1 MYCKSPIIFDLL
13 LSSSK
18 PIWSIWTCC
27 WFETLSRF
35 TSSLGAWSFDGFSPV
50 YSEKKGNETQIRVT
64 STILTNYVAQ
74 FPFFWLR
81 RLRSQTPK
89 SLESKGY
96 ADHLSP
102 TATFFGGQS
111 IHWFLFQPLYNGHFF
126 GGQSI
131 HWLLFQPLYKGHF
144 VLSPRWLLWRSWT
157 V

>member
-27 WFETLSRF
+27 WLETLSRF

-50 YSEKKGNETQIRVT
+50 YSEKKGKETQIRVT
-64 STILTNYVAQ
+64 STILTYYVAQ

-102 TATFFGGQS
+102 TATFLADNQFTDS
-111 IHWFLFQPLYNGHFF
+111 CFNLSTTVTYVNFYKSF
-126 GGQSI
+126 
-131 HWLLFQPLYKGHF
+131 WLERKIII
-144 VLSPRWLLWRSWT
+144 
-157 V
+157 